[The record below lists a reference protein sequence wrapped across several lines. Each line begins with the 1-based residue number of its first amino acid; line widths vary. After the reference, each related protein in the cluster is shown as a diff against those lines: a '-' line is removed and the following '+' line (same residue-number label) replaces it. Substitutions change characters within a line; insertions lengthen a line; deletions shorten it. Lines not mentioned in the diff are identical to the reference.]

1 MSMLLSRNIPLNKT
15 LSALWHMLILTF
27 DHLGKITVDTSFVDL
42 DIIITKIRNS
52 QSKVYFL
59 DAVKAYKAGAL
70 RGALTSA
77 WVALVYDLIAKYR
90 ELSAMGDAAA
100 TAFLKAWDK
109 ATVAGD
115 IPTLLKL
122 EGSILEDATA
132 NTQVV
137 NRIART
143 HLDRLRE
150 DRHLCAHPAFSAEA
164 DLFEPSP
171 ELVRLHLVNAVE
183 FVLSQEPLQ
192 GKAIFDL
199 YDVDLQS
206 PGFPTAYERI
216 LDYVEQRYLARV
228 RAQNV
233 RNFGTVLAKSLL
245 KGVPAQWEP
254 LHRKIIPSLVA
265 VRDRAA
271 EAWPDI
277 SLTIVRLIDSLEPAN
292 RPRAIA
298 FIAAF
303 PDFWLKLEEPTRTA
317 LQATVNNADAAAL
330 ADYRILAGV
339 TVPHFRTSLITLIDA
354 LNSGQLA
361 KAIAAGPLP
370 ELWPRA
376 IKLYQASG
384 SFSSSEANF
393 RGLISPYAGRLNS
406 QQLDELLNAV
416 IDNDQNWYAN
426 GTHTLLLGVLRN
438 AATTEQPTPEARNR
452 FYQHLRRE
460 GRTQQYNGV
469 LTFLQ
474 SDGWALPEPEAS
486 DQT

>member
-1 MSMLLSRNIPLNKT
+1 M
-15 LSALWHMLILTF
+15 
-27 DHLGKITVDTSFVDL
+27 DTGFVDL
-42 DIIITKIRNS
+42 DILLTRIRHP

-100 TAFLKAWDK
+100 TAFLQSWDN
-109 ATVAGD
+109 ATASGD
-115 IPTLLKL
+115 IAKLLQL
-122 EGSILEDATA
+122 EGGILEDATA

-143 HLDRLRE
+143 HLGRLRE

-171 ELVRLHLVNAVE
+171 ELVRLHLVTAVDL
-183 FVLSQEPLQ
+183 VLSQEPLQ

-199 YDVDLQS
+199 YDVDVQS
-206 PGFPTAYERI
+206 TGFPTAHERI

-245 KGVPAQWEP
+245 KGVPALWEP

-271 EAWPDI
+271 AVWPDVAQAI
-277 SLTIVRLIDSLEPAN
+277 TRLIDSLEPAN

-303 PDFWLKLEEPTRTA
+303 PDFWPQLQEPTRTA
-317 LQATVNNADAAAL
+317 LQATIDNADPAAL
-330 ADYRILAGV
+330 TDYRILAGV
-339 TVPHFRTSLITLIDA
+339 TVPQFRDA
-354 LNSGQLA
+354 LLPIIAGLSREHLA
-361 KAIAAGPLP
+361 VAIASQPLAD
-370 ELWPRA
+370 LWSRA
-376 IKLYQASG
+376 VEEYQGSG
-384 SFSSSEANF
+384 SFRGSEANF
-393 RGLISPYAGRLNS
+393 SDLITPFAGRLGS
-406 QQLDELLNAV
+406 QQLDQLLDAV
-416 IDNDQNWYAN
+416 IDNGQNWDAAE
-426 GTHTLLLGVLRN
+426 TDTLLLGVLRN
-438 AATTEQPTPEARNR
+438 ATVADRPTHDARNR
-452 FYQHLRRE
+452 FYQHIRRMR
-460 GRTQQYNGV
+460 RTDKYEDV

-474 SDGWALPEPEAS
+474 SDGWVLPPPEQPA
-486 DQT
+486 DD

>member
-1 MSMLLSRNIPLNKT
+1 M
-15 LSALWHMLILTF
+15 
-27 DHLGKITVDTSFVDL
+27 DTGFVDL
-42 DIIITKIRNS
+42 DILLTRIRNP

-70 RGALTSA
+70 RGALTST

-90 ELSAMGDAAA
+90 ELSAIGDAAA
-100 TAFLKAWDK
+100 TAFLQSWDN
-109 ATVAGD
+109 ATAARD
-115 IPTLLKL
+115 IANLLQL
-122 EGSILEDATA
+122 ERGILEDATA

-137 NRIART
+137 NRIALT

-183 FVLSQEPLQ
+183 LVLSQEPLQ

-199 YDVDLQS
+199 YDVDVQS

-254 LHRKIIPSLVA
+254 LYRKIIPSLVA
-265 VRDRAA
+265 VRDRSAV
-271 EAWPDI
+271 AWPDV
-277 SLTIVRLIDSLEPAN
+277 SLAIVRLLDNLEPAN

-303 PDFWLKLEEPTRTA
+303 PDFWPRLQEPTRTA
-317 LQATVNNADAAAL
+317 LQETIDNADAAAL
-330 ADYRILAGV
+330 GDYRILAGV
-339 TVPHFRTSLITLIDA
+339 TVPQFRAVLLPLIAGLNREHLAAAIASQPLAELWSRAVEEYQGSGSWRGSEINFSDLIT
-354 LNSGQLA
+354 
-361 KAIAAGPLP
+361 P
-370 ELWPRA
+370 
-376 IKLYQASG
+376 
-384 SFSSSEANF
+384 F
-393 RGLISPYAGRLNS
+393 AGRLSS
-406 QQLDELLNAV
+406 QQLDQLLDAV
-416 IDNDQNWYAN
+416 IDNGQNWDAAE
-426 GTHTLLLGVLRN
+426 TDTLLLGVLRN
-438 AATTEQPTPEARNR
+438 ATPADRPTPDARNR
-452 FYQHLRRE
+452 FYQHVRRMR
-460 GRTQQYNGV
+460 RTDKYEDV
-469 LTFLQ
+469 LNFLQ
-474 SDGWALPEPEAS
+474 SDGWVLPPPEQPV
-486 DQT
+486 DD

>member
-1 MSMLLSRNIPLNKT
+1 M
-15 LSALWHMLILTF
+15 
-27 DHLGKITVDTSFVDL
+27 DTGFIDL
-42 DIIITKIRNS
+42 DILLTRIRHP

-90 ELSAMGDAAA
+90 ELSALGDAAA
-100 TAFLKAWDK
+100 TAFLQSWDN
-109 ATVAGD
+109 ATTAGD
-115 IPTLLKL
+115 IAKLLQL

-171 ELVRLHLVNAVE
+171 ELVRLHLVNAVDL
-183 FVLSQEPLQ
+183 VLSQEPLQ

-199 YDVDLQS
+199 YDIDVQS
-206 PGFPTAYERI
+206 SGFPTPHERI

-271 EAWPDI
+271 HAWADV
-277 SLTIVRLIDSLEPAN
+277 SMAIVRLVDNLEPPN

-298 FIAAF
+298 LIAAF
-303 PDFWLKLEEPTRTA
+303 PDFWPRLQEPTRTA
-317 LQATVNNADAAAL
+317 LQATIDNAGLAAAI
-330 ADYRILAGV
+330 DYRILAGV
-339 TVPHFRTSLITLIDA
+339 TVPQFRTALLALIAGLTRQ
-354 LNSGQLA
+354 QLA
-361 KAIAAGPLP
+361 DAIASQPLTD
-370 ELWPRA
+370 LWSKA
-376 IKLYQASG
+376 VAEYQE
-384 SFSSSEANF
+384 SSSWRGSESNF
-393 RGLISPYAGRLNS
+393 RDLIMPFAGRLSS
-406 QQLDELLNAV
+406 QQLDQVLDAV
-416 IDNDQNWYAN
+416 IDNGQNWDAAE
-426 GTHTLLLGVLRN
+426 TDTLLLAMLRN
-438 AATTEQPTPEARNR
+438 ATPADQPTLDARNR
-452 FYQHLRRE
+452 FYQHVYRMRR
-460 GRTQQYNGV
+460 TDKYDDV

-474 SDGWALPEPEAS
+474 SDGWVLPSPEQAV
-486 DQT
+486 DD

>member
-1 MSMLLSRNIPLNKT
+1 M
-15 LSALWHMLILTF
+15 
-27 DHLGKITVDTSFVDL
+27 DTGFVDL
-42 DIIITKIRNS
+42 DILLTRIRHP

-77 WVALVYDLIAKYR
+77 WVALVYDVIAKYR
-90 ELSAMGDAAA
+90 GLSAMGDAAA
-100 TAFLKAWDK
+100 IAFLQSWDN

-115 IPTLLKL
+115 IAKLLQL

-137 NRIART
+137 NRIAKT
-143 HLDRLRE
+143 HLERLRE

-171 ELVRLHLVNAVE
+171 ELVRLHLVNAVDL
-183 FVLSQEPLQ
+183 VLSQEPLQ

-199 YDVDLQS
+199 YDVDVQS

-245 KGVPAQWEP
+245 KGVPAQWDP

-271 EAWPDI
+271 PAWPDVAQAI
-277 SLTIVRLIDSLEPAN
+277 IRLVDNLEPAN

-303 PDFWLKLEEPTRTA
+303 PDFWPQLQEPTRTA
-317 LQATVNNADAAAL
+317 LQATIDNADPATL

-339 TVPHFRTSLITLIDA
+339 TLPQFRAA
-354 LNSGQLA
+354 LLA
-361 KAIAAGPLP
+361 LIAALDREHLVNAVASQPLAD
-370 ELWPRA
+370 LWARA
-376 IKLYQASG
+376 VEEYQGSG
-384 SFSSSEANF
+384 SWRRSEANF
-393 RGLISPYAGRLNS
+393 SDLITPFAGGLGS
-406 QQLDELLNAV
+406 QQLDQLLDAV
-416 IDNDQNWYAN
+416 IDNGQNWDAAE
-426 GTHTLLLGVLRN
+426 TDTLLLALLRN
-438 AATTEQPTPEARNR
+438 ATPADRPSHDARNR
-452 FYQHLRRE
+452 FYQHIRRMR
-460 GRTQQYNGV
+460 RTDKYEDV
-469 LTFLQ
+469 ITFLQ
-474 SDGWALPEPEAS
+474 SDGWVLPPPETLAE
-486 DQT
+486 DDE

>member
-1 MSMLLSRNIPLNKT
+1 MFVTLDESGITEIVSAVILSRYRPLKFV
-15 LSALWHMLILTF
+15 I
-27 DHLGKITVDTSFVDL
+27 VDSGFIDL
-42 DIIITKIRNS
+42 DILLTRIRHS

-100 TAFLKAWDK
+100 TAFLQSWDN
-109 ATVAGD
+109 ATATGD
-115 IPTLLKL
+115 IAKLLQL
-122 EGSILEDATA
+122 EGGILEDATA

-164 DLFEPSP
+164 DLFQPSP
-171 ELVRLHLVNAVE
+171 ELVRLHLVNAVDL
-183 FVLSQEPLQ
+183 VLSQEPLQ

-199 YDVDLQS
+199 YDVDVQS
-206 PGFPTAYERI
+206 PGFPTAHERI

-233 RNFGTVLAKSLL
+233 RNFGMVLAKSLL
-245 KGVPAQWEP
+245 KGVPPQWEA

-265 VRDRAA
+265 VRERAA
-271 EAWPDI
+271 HAWPEV
-277 SLTIVRLIDSLEPAN
+277 SLTIVRLIDNLEPPN

-303 PDFWLKLEEPTRTA
+303 PDFWLRLQEPTRTA
-317 LQATVNNADAAAL
+317 LQATIENADPASIT
-330 ADYRILAGV
+330 DYRILSGV
-339 TVPHFRTSLITLIDA
+339 TVPQFRASLLTLIA
-354 LNSGQLA
+354 GLTKRQLA
-361 KAIAAGPLP
+361 DAIASQPLAD
-370 ELWPRA
+370 LWLPA
-376 IKLYQASG
+376 VGKYNGSG
-384 SFSSSEANF
+384 SWRGSEANF
-393 RGLISPYAGRLNS
+393 SDLITPFAGRLSNE
-406 QQLDELLNAV
+406 QLDQLLDAV
-416 IDNDQNWYAN
+416 IDNDQNWDAAE
-426 GTHTLLLGVLRN
+426 TDTLLLGMLRN
-438 AATTEQPTPEARNR
+438 AMPADLPTPDARNR
-452 FYQHLRRE
+452 FYQHILRVR
-460 GRTQQYNGV
+460 RIDKYDDV

-474 SDGWALPEPEAS
+474 SDGWILPPAEPPV
-486 DQT
+486 DD

>member
-1 MSMLLSRNIPLNKT
+1 MDAGFI
-15 LSALWHMLILTF
+15 
-27 DHLGKITVDTSFVDL
+27 DL
-42 DIIITKIRNS
+42 DILLIRIRHP

-70 RGALTSA
+70 RGALTST

-100 TAFLKAWDK
+100 TAFLQSWDN
-109 ATVAGD
+109 ATAAGD
-115 IPTLLKL
+115 IAKLLQL
-122 EGSILEDATA
+122 EGGILEDATA

-137 NRIART
+137 NRIAQT
-143 HLDRLRE
+143 HLERLRE

-183 FVLSQEPLQ
+183 LVLSQEPLQ

-199 YDVDLQS
+199 YDLDVQS

-265 VRDRAA
+265 VRDRASP
-271 EAWPDI
+271 AWPDV
-277 SLTIVRLIDSLEPAN
+277 SLAIVRLMDNLEPAN

-303 PDFWLKLEEPTRTA
+303 PDFWPQLQEPTRTA
-317 LQATVNNADAAAL
+317 LQATIDNAEPAAL
-330 ADYRILAGV
+330 TDYRILAGV
-339 TVPHFRTSLITLIDA
+339 TVPQFRASLLA
-354 LNSGQLA
+354 LTAALDREHLA
-361 KAIAAGPLP
+361 GAIASQPLAD
-370 ELWPRA
+370 LWPLA
-376 IKLYQASG
+376 VKEYQGSG
-384 SFSSSEANF
+384 SWRGSEANF
-393 RGLISPYAGRLNS
+393 SDLITPFAGRLSS
-406 QQLDELLNAV
+406 QQLDQLLDAV
-416 IDNDQNWYAN
+416 VDNGQNWDAAE
-426 GTHTLLLGVLRN
+426 TDTLLLGVLRN
-438 AATTEQPTPEARNR
+438 ATPAERPTHDARNC
-452 FYQHLRRE
+452 FYQHIRRMRRIDKYE
-460 GRTQQYNGV
+460 DV
-469 LTFLQ
+469 LTFFR
-474 SDGWALPEPEAS
+474 SDGWALPPPEQAA
-486 DQT
+486 DD

>member
-1 MSMLLSRNIPLNKT
+1 M
-15 LSALWHMLILTF
+15 
-27 DHLGKITVDTSFVDL
+27 DTGFIDL
-42 DIIITKIRNS
+42 DILLTRIRHP

-90 ELSAMGDAAA
+90 ELSALGDAAA
-100 TAFLKAWDK
+100 TAFLMSWDN
-109 ATVAGD
+109 ATNSGD
-115 IPTLLKL
+115 IGKLLQL

-164 DLFEPSP
+164 DLFEPSS
-171 ELVRLHLVNAVE
+171 ELVRLHLVNAVDL
-183 FVLSQEPLQ
+183 VLSQEPLQ

-199 YDVDLQS
+199 YDVDVQS
-206 PGFPTAYERI
+206 PGFPAAHERI

-265 VRDRAA
+265 IRDRAA
-271 EAWPDI
+271 HAWADV
-277 SLTIVRLIDSLEPAN
+277 SAAIVRLVDNLEPLD

-303 PDFWLKLEEPTRTA
+303 PDFWPRLQEPTRTA
-317 LQATVNNADAAAL
+317 LQETIDNADPAAII
-330 ADYRILAGV
+330 DYRILAGV
-339 TVPHFRTSLITLIDA
+339 TVPQFRAALLSLINGLTRQ
-354 LNSGQLA
+354 QLA
-361 KAIAAGPLP
+361 DAIASQPLVD
-370 ELWPRA
+370 LWA
-376 IKLYQASG
+376 KVVAEYQASG
-384 SFSSSEANF
+384 SWRGSEANF
-393 RGLISPYAGRLNS
+393 RDLITPFAERLSS
-406 QQLDELLNAV
+406 QQLDQVLDAV
-416 IDNDQNWYAN
+416 IGNGQNWDAAE
-426 GTHTLLLGVLRN
+426 THTLLLGLLRS
-438 AATTEQPTPEARNR
+438 ARLADRPTPDARNR
-452 FYQHLRRE
+452 FYQHIYRMRR
-460 GRTQQYNGV
+460 TDKYSDV

-474 SDGWALPEPEAS
+474 SDGWLLPAPERAV
-486 DQT
+486 DD

>member
-1 MSMLLSRNIPLNKT
+1 M
-15 LSALWHMLILTF
+15 
-27 DHLGKITVDTSFVDL
+27 DTGFVDL
-42 DIIITKIRNS
+42 DILLTRIRHP

-100 TAFLKAWDK
+100 TAFLQSWDN
-109 ATVAGD
+109 ATAAGD
-115 IPTLLKL
+115 ISKLLQL
-122 EGSILEDATA
+122 EGGILEDATA

-143 HLDRLRE
+143 HLERLRE

-171 ELVRLHLVNAVE
+171 ELVRLHLVNAVDL
-183 FVLSQEPLQ
+183 VLSQEPLQ

-199 YDVDLQS
+199 YDVDVQS
-206 PGFPTAYERI
+206 PGFPTAFERI

-271 EAWPDI
+271 PAWPDV
-277 SLTIVRLIDSLEPAN
+277 SLAIVRLMDNLEPAN

-303 PDFWLKLEEPTRTA
+303 PDLWPRLQVPTRTA
-317 LQATVNNADAAAL
+317 LQETIDNAEPAAL

-339 TVPHFRTSLITLIDA
+339 TVPQFRAVLLPLIA
-354 LNSGQLA
+354 GLNREHLA
-361 KAIAAGPLP
+361 AAIASQPLA

-376 IKLYQASG
+376 VEEYQG
-384 SFSSSEANF
+384 SSSWRGSETNF
-393 RGLISPYAGRLNS
+393 SDLITPFAGRLSS
-406 QQLDELLNAV
+406 QQLDQLLDAV
-416 IDNDQNWYAN
+416 IENGQNWDAAE
-426 GTHTLLLGVLRN
+426 TDTLLLGVLRN
-438 AATTEQPTPEARNR
+438 AMPADRPTPDARNR
-452 FYQHLRRE
+452 FYQHVRRMR
-460 GRTQQYNGV
+460 RTDKYEDV

-474 SDGWALPEPEAS
+474 SDGWVLPPPEQPA
-486 DQT
+486 DD